1 MIQILVYTL
10 ELVGQLISTW
20 FGSTTPMPSHLLLC
34 VLLILSDSYVH
45 CSLCIVST
53 TNKLLKYYTQLL
65 IHVPVQLPTLFSVG
79 IMCASLGV
87 LIFLIS
93 NNIYVR
99 SVNVRSMIHC
109 VLSLVEGASAVISAF
124 LSLEIAKARQH

>member
-1 MIQILVYTL
+1 MYTVPL
-10 ELVGQLISTW
+10 
-20 FGSTTPMPSHLLLC
+20 
-34 VLLILSDSYVH
+34 
-45 CSLCIVST
+45 LCIVST

-79 IMCASLGV
+79 IMCGSLGV

-109 VLSLVEGASAVISAF
+109 VLSLVEGASTVISAF